1 VSATTIETGSATID
15 TGSKRVLDP
24 IERSSEVLFGLIMVL
39 SFTCTI
45 SVVNAG
51 EEDVREVVIGALGC
65 NLAWGLVDAI
75 MYLMAIL
82 LERGRGLVIAR
93 EIRKTS
99 DPERGRQLLARVL
112 PEPFDQLFDDLALE
126 RARANLVALPALSR
140 GAHLKR
146 RDWLGGLAV
155 FLLVFL
161 STLPVVVPFLFVEPL
176 PRAMRVSNSVAL
188 AMLFVAG
195 IGLGRWSGLGPWRTG
210 FVMVV
215 LGLVLVGITIALG
228 G

>member
-1 VSATTIETGSATID
+1 MESTGTSVSDATIPS
-15 TGSKRVLDP
+15 GSKRVLDP

-51 EEDVREVVIGALGC
+51 VEDVRGVVIGAVGC
-65 NLAWGLVDAI
+65 NLAWGLDDAI
-75 MYLMAIL
+75 MYLMAIQ
-82 LERGRGLVIAR
+82 LERGRGLLIAR
-93 EIRKTS
+93 EIRKTT
-99 DPERGRQLLARVL
+99 DPVRGRQILERAL
-112 PEPFDQLFDDLALE
+112 PEPFDRLFDGPALE
-126 RARANLVALPALSR
+126 EARAKLVALPALPK

-176 PRAMRVSNSVAL
+176 PRAMRVSNGVAIG
-188 AMLFVAG
+188 MLFVAG

-210 FVMVV
+210 FVMVA